1 MVQLVFT
8 ATDNVPKLAEVI
20 NGITAYDLYDSFRIA
35 TEISKGIIHKFS
47 IEKSIEEVYKLVNST
62 MPAGTLN
69 WHFVNSKTGD
79 IFGGTSG
86 KKEIKEEKPVKEN
99 FVLTIYAV
107 SGERD
112 SLRNALG
119 SALKIDKDEASALVT
134 TIEKEVKRN
143 GLWRSTWVSI
153 DISAWTAANLKDEW
167 SIYDDNTNEL
177 IGSSGKKSK
186 GNKKESKINSEY
198 IQELKNTSIN
208 AVQSIVSYCEKLEV
222 ELAKVYNQNDTLL
235 KEREELYAKLDVLS
249 DKFIKLKSILD

>member
-1 MVQLVFT
+1 MVQLVFKSTFNIIKLKELLIKLMNYDPNVALVT
-8 ATDNVPKLAEVI
+8 ARSVAHGTPWTINVDSAKDADKLI
-20 NGITAYDLYDSFRIA
+20 NSMI
-35 TEISKGIIHKFS
+35 
-47 IEKSIEEVYKLVNST
+47 
-62 MPAGTLN
+62 PAGASR
-69 WHFVNSKTGD
+69 WHFINSKTGD

-86 KKEIKEEKPVKEN
+86 KKEVKEEKPVKQN

-107 SGERD
+107 SGEWD
-112 SLRNALG
+112 HLRNALG
-119 SALKIDKDEASALVT
+119 SALKIDKDEANALVT

-143 GLWRSTWVSI
+143 GLWRSTWASI

-222 ELAKVYNQNDTLL
+222 ELAKVYNQRDTLL
-235 KEREELYAKLDVLS
+235 KERNELITKQDTLS

>member
-8 ATDNVPKLAEVI
+8 ATSDIPKLAKVI
-20 NGITAYDLYDSFRIA
+20 NKVTLYDLYDSFRIA
-35 TEISKGIIHKFS
+35 TEISNGIIHKLS
-47 IEKSIEEVYKLVNST
+47 IDKSIEEIYELINST

-69 WHFVNSKTGD
+69 WHFVNIKTGD

-86 KKEIKEEKPVKEN
+86 KKEVKEEKPVKEN

-107 SGERD
+107 CGEWDR
-112 SLRNALG
+112 LKNALG
-119 SALKIDKDEASALVT
+119 SALKIDKDEANALVT

-167 SIYDDNTNEL
+167 SIYDDNTGNLISFPKRNKKPCKSEKFSNKGHEL
-177 IGSSGKKSK
+177 I
-186 GNKKESKINSEY
+186 NTVANSMQDLTHYYEK
-198 IQELKNTSIN
+198 QETEN
-208 AVQSIVSYCEKLEV
+208 AKL
-222 ELAKVYNQNDTLL
+222 YNQVETLL
-235 KEREELYAKLDVLS
+235 KVRDELITKLDVLS